1 MAVGPQAGE
10 TRSLNWWRKKKK
22 TLQGKLL
29 FTTLKRRVRVPFL
42 SRASL
47 HNSQQRRPLQL
58 LEIPHKDKVDPCV
71 KEDFFSSVFQF
82 CRCSVFGQ
90 SNSWKSGKVCVCEPE
105 IHHNGGESGRRGNTR
120 ILPAPGSPDQGFVMP
135 SSAAGGKGHRRG
147 ISPQTRKR
155 DSGRFYF

>member
-1 MAVGPQAGE
+1 MAE
-10 TRSLNWWRKKKK
+10 KKK

-71 KEDFFSSVFQF
+71 KEDFLIFLLFFLVLSVL
-82 CRCSVFGQ
+82 RLRSVQLLEVWQ
-90 SNSWKSGKVCVCEPE
+90 SVCEPE

-120 ILPAPGSPDQGFVMP
+120 VLPAPGSTDQGFVMH
-135 SSAAGGKGHRRG
+135 SSTAGEKEHR
-147 ISPQTRKR
+147 
-155 DSGRFYF
+155 